1 MSYHKYILHK
11 LLPCATFPENQEYE
25 SQLCAECA
33 VSNTLQGV
41 NKVEMAV
48 TSCCCVTKERQKLGM
63 RITNCV
69 ELKKPKKKR
78 QKRGGNIEITNTK
91 RNFDPSKGLVK
102 TLYSKTPKHLCVI
115 NHNGG
120 AKNEMPSY
128 FSKKQN
134 IQNCTVTSSWIE
146 HLSVRG

>member
-1 MSYHKYILHK
+1 MPYYKYILRII
-11 LLPCATFPENQEYE
+11 LPCATFTENQEHE

-48 TSCCCVTKERQKLGM
+48 TNCCFVTKERHKLVM

-69 ELKKPKKKR
+69 ALKKPKKKKAK
-78 QKRGGNIEITNTK
+78 KRRK
-91 RNFDPSKGLVK
+91 HRNYRYKIKLRSVKGRLVK
-102 TLYSKTPKHLCVI
+102 TLYSETPKHLCVI

-120 AKNEMPSY
+120 VKSKIPSY
-128 FSKKQN
+128 F
-134 IQNCTVTSSWIE
+134 
-146 HLSVRG
+146 